1 MEVQEEEVLE
11 QVPLVQYRDLCETDQ
26 GFQDEGIEDLYAD
39 DDIQV
44 RRSLHCFVVK

>member
-11 QVPLVQYRDLCETDQ
+11 QVLLVQFRDLYETDQ

-39 DDIQV
+39 DDVQV
-44 RRSLHCFVVK
+44 HHSLHCFVVK